1 MKARRIYSV
10 PFEIVPKK
18 SFRSANRLI
27 SQIVPAV
34 AALAIVSGKPLF
46 AQDTNEINQLKQ
58 QLREIR
64 ENFERAQNEQ
74 RQQIEALT
82 KKLRDAVRFLRAR
95 KFY

>member
-1 MKARRIYSV
+1 MNARRICSV

-58 QLREIR
+58 QLREMR
-64 ENFERAQNEQ
+64 ENFERVQNEQ
-74 RQQIEALT
+74 RQQIDALT
-82 KKLRDAVRFLRAR
+82 KKLEELTKEKTR
-95 KFY
+95 